1 MIVLE
6 FEDTFGMLC
15 NEDKE
20 IAIEKI
26 PLALQA
32 LGLDIIKSGYDELI
46 AGRNFIEF
54 DIFVSILEIAES
66 EYHASTHMQD
76 EIQEMFDTF
85 DKDRSGGLDASEL
98 KRVFVKIGEKMT
110 DKELEDQLKDF
121 DVDHDMQNGVGEFD
135 MMVKSTRAV
144 DFIFDS

>member
-1 MIVLE
+1 
-6 FEDTFGMLC
+6 MLC

-20 IAIEKI
+20 MPIEKI
-26 PLALQA
+26 PLGLQA
-32 LGLDIIKSGYDELI
+32 LGLDIIKSGYEELI
-46 AGRNFIEF
+46 AGRNLIEF
-54 DIFVSILEIAES
+54 DMFVSILEIAES
-66 EYHASTHMQD
+66 EYHASTYMQE

-98 KRVFVKIGEKMT
+98 KRVFAKIGEKMT

-121 DVDHDMQNGVGEFD
+121 DVDHDMQIGAGEFD

-144 DFIFDS
+144 DFIFDN